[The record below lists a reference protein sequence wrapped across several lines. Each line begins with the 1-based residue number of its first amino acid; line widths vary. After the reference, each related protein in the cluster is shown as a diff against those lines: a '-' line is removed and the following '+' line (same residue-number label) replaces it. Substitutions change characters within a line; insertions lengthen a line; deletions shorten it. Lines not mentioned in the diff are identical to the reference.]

1 MPIPVIIFSRDQAIV
16 RNIDWKSVLKAKNI
30 TFWNF
35 FLQTKNTLTDGS
47 QALLQDMAFLPKI
60 WAASIWWKEEY
71 TKIRKLCGST
81 QN

>member
-35 FLQTKNTLTDGS
+35 FLQT
-47 QALLQDMAFLPKI
+47 I
-60 WAASIWWKEEY
+60 
-71 TKIRKLCGST
+71 
-81 QN
+81 

>member
-35 FLQTKNTLTDGS
+35 FLQTKSVYTNYTDPWTAMILIMG
-47 QALLQDMAFLPKI
+47 
-60 WAASIWWKEEY
+60 
-71 TKIRKLCGST
+71 
-81 QN
+81 